1 MTIYEKFIVGYSEDA
16 ESKETPSE
24 FAGLAWLACFIAGA
38 AFWYGVYSLIF

>member
-1 MTIYEKFIVGYSEDA
+1 MIYEKFIAAYSGDA

-24 FAGLAWLACFIAGA
+24 FAGVYWLAAFMFGA